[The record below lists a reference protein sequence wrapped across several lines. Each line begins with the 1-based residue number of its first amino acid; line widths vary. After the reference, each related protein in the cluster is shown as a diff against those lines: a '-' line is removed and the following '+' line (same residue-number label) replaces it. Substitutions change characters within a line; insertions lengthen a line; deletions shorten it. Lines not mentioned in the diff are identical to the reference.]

1 MTNVID
7 VLPSDFVE
15 IDIKKFSSSCAKGI
29 RSAFGIRLTPKQVEL
44 TVKMLN
50 LRSAVYYKDLA
61 YLMRVPVRVVQ
72 YIVKQFE
79 DWLKLEY
86 GHNINKDS
94 SVFDIACSCDQLLF
108 WRNSNE

>member
-7 VLPSDFVE
+7 IMPSDFVE

-94 SVFDIACSCDQLLF
+94 SLCTIAVSCDQLLF